1 MWYHLKSE
9 NHKIAVHLNT
19 FAMKPIEDI
28 KKAILQYKMGMKFL
42 KRTFNSDSSSSTN
55 TSSTIENNN
64 NDSEE
69 NNPISIEKIEHK
81 TDSKENN
88 TISIEKI
95 KHKTDVYARELA
107 YRADKYEKTKGIEK
121 LVCAIKNSNKRLT
134 NLQKDKYYYLLN
146 KYPENESLLSIKH
159 LVPPLTITYV
169 KEQKPIKQKP
179 IKQSKKKQKQDI
191 IHNNDNN
198 ISYPIIKYED
208 KTQISYPII
217 KYEDKTSKIIENI
230 TKPVYEIVQYV
241 Q

>member
-19 FAMKPIEDI
+19 FAIKPIEDI

-55 TSSTIENNN
+55 TTSTIENNN
-64 NDSEE
+64 DLE
-69 NNPISIEKIEHK
+69 
-81 TDSKENN
+81 ENN

-95 KHKTDVYARELA
+95 KHKTDVYARNLA
-107 YRADKYEKTKGIEK
+107 HRVERYEKTKSIEK
-121 LVCAIKNSNKRLT
+121 LVNTIKNSTKRLT

-208 KTQISYPII
+208 KTQNNNNISYPII
-217 KYEDKTSKIIENI
+217 KYEHTTQNNKQNI
-230 TKPVYEIVQYV
+230 SKPVYEIVQYV